1 MILNEFAKVLY
12 LFSHSCIMKR
22 MLKNL
27 RNNFITGILIL
38 TPVTLIIWLC
48 IFLINVLGGVRNI
61 LPNSISNSDNYFIRA
76 SSSLIVLAVIFFLIV
91 VTGWLSRK
99 IIGKQL
105 ISFVEETIGRVPVV
119 RTAYKAIKQ
128 LIDVFSGNNEQFQ
141 AVCIIEFPRKGL
153 HTYGFITGETM
164 FDGKKHYHVFV
175 PTTPNPTSGFT
186 LLVEQSE
193 VRRVNMTVENALKT
207 IISMGALSTSKVDLK
222 TDL

>member
-1 MILNEFAKVLY
+1 MTLSEFAKVLY
-12 LFSHSCIMKR
+12 LFNHSCIIKN

-38 TPVTLIIWLC
+38 TPVTLVTWLC
-48 IFLINVLGGVRNI
+48 IFLINVLGGARNI
-61 LPNSISNSDNYFIRA
+61 LPNSISNSSNYFIRA
-76 SSSLIVLAVIFFLIV
+76 SSSLIVLIIIFFLIV
-91 VTGWLSRK
+91 VAGWLSRK

-105 ISFVEETIGRVPVV
+105 IAFIEETIGRVPVL

-128 LIDVFSGNNEQFQ
+128 LIDVFSGNNKQFQ

-193 VRRVNMTVENALKT
+193 LRRVNMTVEDALKT
-207 IISMGALSTSKVDLK
+207 IISMGVLSTNKVDLK
-222 TDL
+222 TGL